1 MKTVEQI
8 ILFDGVCNLCNTSVQ
23 FVLKRDTKATFKFAS
38 LQSNAGQK
46 LLADFKLPLDEF
58 NSFIYID
65 DGKLYT
71 RSSAAL
77 RVAKEL
83 NFPWKLMFGFIVV
96 PSFIRNF
103 VYDIIAK
110 NRYKWFGKRESC
122 MIPTAELKQRFL
134 E

>member
-1 MKTVEQI
+1 MKTFEHI

-46 LLADFKLPLDEF
+46 LLAEFKLPLDEF
-58 NSFIYID
+58 NSFIYIAN
-65 DGKLYT
+65 GKLYT

-77 RVAKEL
+77 HVAKQL
-83 NFPWKLMFGFIVV
+83 NFPWKLMFGFIIV
-96 PSFIRNF
+96 PPFIRNF

-122 MIPTAELKQRFL
+122 MIPTPELKQRFL

>member
-1 MKTVEQI
+1 MKTTEHI
-8 ILFDGVCNLCNTSVQ
+8 ILFDGVCNLCNNSVQ
-23 FVLKRDTKATFKFAS
+23 FVLKNDTNAKFKFAS

-46 LLADFKLPLDEF
+46 LLAHFQLPLYEF
-58 NSFIYID
+58 NSFIYVAEDKI
-65 DGKLYT
+65 YT

-83 NFPWKLMFGFIVV
+83 NFPWKLMFVFIII
-96 PSFIRNF
+96 PPFIRNF
-103 VYDIIAK
+103 VYDTIAK

-122 MIPTAELKQRFL
+122 MIPTPDLKQRFL